1 MRPTATFTGLSPF
14 TRPDV
19 SVLNQQKQNEKQ
31 NKKYYDTPRNKPGK
45 QKYGRGGGRAGRD
58 RGGRGGYH
66 YDDSKHETQQREY
79 QKEYN
84 NNKDKRGKQNKRGRG
99 H

>member
-1 MRPTATFTGLSPF
+1 MRPTATFTGLTPF

-19 SVLNQQKQNEKQ
+19 SVLNQHKQTEKQ
-31 NKKYYDTPRNKPGK
+31 NKKYYDTPRSKPWK

-66 YDDSKHETQQREY
+66 NDDSKHETQQREY